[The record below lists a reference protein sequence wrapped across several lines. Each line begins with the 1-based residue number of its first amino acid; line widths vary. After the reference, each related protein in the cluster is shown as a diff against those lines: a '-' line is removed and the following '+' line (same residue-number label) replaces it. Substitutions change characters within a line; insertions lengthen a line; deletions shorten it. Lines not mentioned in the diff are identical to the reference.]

1 MLPTDRKRRFKV
13 ISLGTLIPNLITV
26 MALCSG
32 LSGIRFAL
40 QERWEFAVGAIAVA
54 AVLDTLDGR
63 MARLL
68 NGQSKFG
75 AELDSLADFISF
87 GVSPAVILFLWTTQD
102 LRGFGWMCALFF
114 ATCMALRLAR
124 FNTKLDDVDPP
135 PFAKRFFTG
144 VPAPAAAGLG
154 CLPLILS
161 FVVGE
166 GVVSQP
172 VFVAVWMVIVGLMM
186 VSSIPTY
193 SFKGT
198 RLPQKLMLPIVVFA
212 GLVIAGFLSKPWMT
226 LGGIIILYFVTIPLS
241 YRAYRRLAALHLATA
256 GEAVA
261 EEKAEKTAE

>member
-1 MLPTDRKRRFKV
+1 MLHAGRKRRFKV
-13 ISLGTLIPNLITV
+13 MSLSTLIPNLITV

-32 LSGIRFAL
+32 LTGIRFAL
-40 QERWEFAVGAIAVA
+40 QERWEFAVGAIALA

-68 NGQSKFG
+68 KGQSKFG

-87 GVSPAVILFLWTTQD
+87 GVSPAIILFLWTTQD
-102 LRGFGWMCALFF
+102 VRGFGWMSALFY

-124 FNTKLDDVDPP
+124 FNTKLDDTDPP
-135 PFAKRFFTG
+135 PFAARFFTG

-161 FVVGE
+161 FVIG
-166 GVVSQP
+166 GDVVSEP
-172 VFVAVWMVIVGLMM
+172 HFVAAWLVVVGLMM

-198 RLPQKLMLPIVVFA
+198 RLPQKLMLPLLVVA
-212 GLVIAGFLSKPWMT
+212 GLVIAGFLSEPWMT
-226 LGGIIILYFVTIPLS
+226 LGGIIIAYLVTIPLS
-241 YRAYRRLAALHLATA
+241 YRSYRRLSAIHLATK
-256 GEAVA
+256 GEAEPRIETDA
-261 EEKAEKTAE
+261 ET

>member
-1 MLPTDRKRRFKV
+1 MPSTGPKRRFKV
-13 ISLGTLIPNLITV
+13 MSLSTLIPNLITV

-32 LSGIRFAL
+32 LSGIRFAM
-40 QERWEFAVGAIAVA
+40 QEQWEFAVGAIALA

-87 GVSPAVILFLWTTQD
+87 GVSPGIILFLWTTHN
-102 LRGFGWMCALFF
+102 LGGFGWMCALFF

-124 FNTKLDDVDPP
+124 FNTKLDDTDPP
-135 PFAKRFFTG
+135 PFAARFFTG

-154 CLPLILS
+154 CLPLISS
-161 FVVGE
+161 FVIGQE
-166 GVVSQP
+166 VVSQP
-172 VFVAVWMVIVGLMM
+172 IFVAIWMVIVGLMM

-198 RLPQKLMLPIVVFA
+198 RLPQKLMLPILVIA
-212 GLVIAGFLSKPWMT
+212 GLVIAGFLSEPWMT
-226 LGGIIILYFVTIPLS
+226 LGSIIVAYLLTLPLS
-241 YRAYRRLAALHLATA
+241 YRSYRRLTAMHAATHGDSFARA
-256 GEAVA
+256 DA
-261 EEKAEKTAE
+261 ELEE